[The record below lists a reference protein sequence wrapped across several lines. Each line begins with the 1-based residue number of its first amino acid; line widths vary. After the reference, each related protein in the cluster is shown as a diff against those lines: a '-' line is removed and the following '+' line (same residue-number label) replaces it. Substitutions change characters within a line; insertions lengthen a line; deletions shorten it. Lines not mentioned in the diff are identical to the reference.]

1 VSAPVPARTCVCV
14 AVAVLTLARWRVQHL
29 FEVRAVGILEQTLT
43 VAGVEQLMQEVRV
56 DGVSRSVDAVQ

>member
-1 VSAPVPARTCVCV
+1 VCV